1 MSRLQDPRVA
11 AVLDR
16 LHLAAES
23 DEARAASVPDPP
35 AGREP
40 RTAAERAD
48 AADMLYMPISREAG
62 VLAYSLT
69 RASRPSLVIE
79 FGTSMGISTIYL
91 AAAVAD
97 NGAGRVVSTELS
109 ARKVIT
115 AGQNLADAGLD
126 AVVEIL
132 EGDARETLATIA
144 EPVGIL
150 LLDGWKELYLPVL
163 QLLEPW
169 LLPGA
174 LVLADD
180 SSFGSVQSYLTY
192 VRDPRNRYE
201 SVAFPVED
209 GVEISCRTGFDP
221 PGSTRPPLR
230 AP

>member
-11 AVLDR
+11 SVLDR
-16 LHLAAES
+16 LHLAAGS
-23 DEARAASVPDPP
+23 DDERAAAVPDPP
-35 AGREP
+35 AGQEP
-40 RTAAERAD
+40 LTAAERAD

-62 VLAYSLT
+62 VLAYSLI
-69 RASRPSLVIE
+69 RASRPTLVVE

-109 ARKVIT
+109 ARKVIA
-115 AGQNLADAGLD
+115 AGQSLADAGLD
-126 AVVEIL
+126 AVVQIL

-169 LLPGA
+169 LPAGA

-180 SSFGSVQSYLTY
+180 SSFSSLQPYCTY
-192 VRDPRNRYE
+192 VRDPGNGYE
-201 SVAFPVED
+201 SVSFPVED
-209 GVEISCRTGFDP
+209 GVEISCRT
-221 PGSTRPPLR
+221 
-230 AP
+230 A